1 MKIKRFW
8 KYGLRTLCIIGLYL
22 VVAGIWASFSVTEL
36 LLNSST
42 NNNQPFLTEEQSNIL
57 LKIEDPTFYNHV
69 GIDLSLG
76 QGLTTITSSLAFNVF
91 LSGKKLGGVKGGF
104 QSFYS
109 AIFTC
114 CKKIDFGR
122 DVMALVLNKHLSK
135 ENQLRLFVSTAY
147 MGQHNRTSV
156 VGLPA
161 AANIYFNKTISEL
174 SKEEFIMLVAML
186 DAPNYYNPISGIQ
199 QLNARVLRI
208 KSILSGACKPKG
220 WFDTEYEQCNGNA

>member
-1 MKIKRFW
+1 MEIKKLW
-8 KYGLRTLCIIGLYL
+8 KYGIGTLSVIGLYL
-22 VVAGIWASFSVTEL
+22 VVAGIWASLSVSEL
-36 LLNSST
+36 LPDSFT
-42 NNNQPFLTEEQSNIL
+42 NNNPPLLTEEQSKIL
-57 LKIEDPTFYNHV
+57 LKIEDPTFYDHIGV
-69 GIDLSLG
+69 DLSLG

-109 AIFTC
+109 AVFAC

-135 ENQLRLFVSTAY
+135 ENQLHLFVSTVY
-147 MGQHNRTSV
+147 MGQHNRTGV

-161 AANIYFNKTISEL
+161 AANAYFNKAISEL

-186 DAPNYYNPISGIQ
+186 NAPNYYHPINGVQ
-199 QLNARVLRI
+199 QLNSRISKI
-208 KSILSGACKPKG
+208 KSILSGACKPTG
-220 WFDTEYEQCNGNA
+220 WFDTEYKQCNGNI